1 MIKLTGKEIEKKS
14 FDIIDRKIPDGVY
27 DEKQR
32 IIVRKVIHATADF
45 SIRKNL
51 YFSEKAIDIGIENL
65 KNNCDIYTDVM
76 MVSSGISPQYLDNY
90 TGRIICTIRD
100 EETRK
105 KSEEQNITR
114 ASASVRVALEKSDN
128 IGIFAIGNAPT
139 ALFEILEIAKE
150 GKIKD
155 NALIIGA
162 CVGFVGARESKE
174 KLVESGLN
182 FIVLR
187 GRRGGSPIAATIL
200 NGLFYIL
207 KGGIVK

>member
-1 MIKLTGKEIEKKS
+1 MIRLTGKEIEKKS
-14 FDIIDRKIPDGVY
+14 FNIIDKHIPDGVY
-27 DEKQR
+27 DERQR
-32 IIVRKVIHATADF
+32 IIVRKVIHTTADF

-51 YFSEKAIDIGIENL
+51 CFSEKAIEIGVENL
-65 KNNCDIYTDVM
+65 KKNCDIFADVM

-90 TGRIICTIRD
+90 KGKIICTIRD

-105 KSEEQNITR
+105 ISDQQNITR

-128 IGIFAIGNAPT
+128 IGIFAIGNSPT
-139 ALFEILEIAKE
+139 ALFEILKIAKE

-155 NALIIGA
+155 KALIIGA
-162 CVGFVGARESKE
+162 CVGFVGAKE
-174 KLVESGLN
+174 AKEALIRSGLN
-182 FIVLR
+182 FIVLK

-207 KGGIVK
+207 REEI